1 MVEGSTPSRRT
12 TFLIQ
17 FHDIAAATP
26 LMTGTMLCSSVPAMP
41 QTCIDPDP
49 YAELDNRADAFE
61 LSDELRKPIRIHR
74 GHMPSSRMTQTR
86 LSGPGRR
93 IPV

>member
-1 MVEGSTPSRRT
+1 
-12 TFLIQ
+12 
-17 FHDIAAATP
+17 
-26 LMTGTMLCSSVPAMP
+26 MP

-61 LSDELRKPIRIHR
+61 LSEEFRKPSRIAR
-74 GHMPSSRMTQTR
+74 PARRQLPTTQTR
-86 LSGPGRR
+86 LSGQSHR

>member
-1 MVEGSTPSRRT
+1 
-12 TFLIQ
+12 
-17 FHDIAAATP
+17 
-26 LMTGTMLCSSVPAMP
+26 MP

-61 LSDELRKPIRIHR
+61 LSEELRKPSRIARAARRHL
-74 GHMPSSRMTQTR
+74 PTTQTR
-86 LSGPGRR
+86 LSGQPRR

>member
-1 MVEGSTPSRRT
+1 
-12 TFLIQ
+12 
-17 FHDIAAATP
+17 
-26 LMTGTMLCSSVPAMP
+26 MP

-61 LSDELRKPIRIHR
+61 LSEEFRKPIRIQR
-74 GHMPSSRMTQTR
+74 RRTPAPRVTNTQ
-86 LSGPGRR
+86 LSATGRR

>member
-1 MVEGSTPSRRT
+1 
-12 TFLIQ
+12 
-17 FHDIAAATP
+17 
-26 LMTGTMLCSSVPAMP
+26 MP

-61 LSDELRKPIRIHR
+61 LSEEFRKPSRIGRATRRHL
-74 GHMPSSRMTQTR
+74 PTTQTR
-86 LSGPGRR
+86 LSGRPHR

>member
-1 MVEGSTPSRRT
+1 MS
-12 TFLIQ
+12 
-17 FHDIAAATP
+17 
-26 LMTGTMLCSSVPAMP
+26 

-61 LSDELRKPIRIHR
+61 LSEDFRKPTRIHR
-74 GHMPSSRMTQTR
+74 ARGPASRTTQTR
-86 LSGPGRR
+86 LGAPGRR